1 MGGSAGTNLNLEKV
15 VPPAEKKA
23 HLQRILGRR
32 HTEWLQPGAKA
43 GTQRER
49 MRRTDIVGCAA
60 LVFACITVADAVGG
74 AASEHSAVHSEE
86 HAAKPLGKPSASSGS
101 SRPKALGLR
110 SLPLLSA
117 TT

>member
-1 MGGSAGTNLNLEKV
+1 M
-15 VPPAEKKA
+15 
-23 HLQRILGRR
+23 
-32 HTEWLQPGAKA
+32 

-49 MRRTDIVGCAA
+49 MRRTDLVGCAA

-86 HAAKPLGKPSASSGS
+86 HAARPLGKPSASPGS